1 MKHKKRKRSEER
13 FLRGLEERVR
23 WMVETIVIS
32 ALVSS
37 IVTLAI
43 SKHCFDEIDR
53 YVKGITEKMQEI
65 AHLLNHRG

>member
-1 MKHKKRKRSEER
+1 MGRLYR
-13 FLRGLEERVR
+13 FRRWLAWKGVR

-53 YVKGITEKMQEI
+53 YVEVITEKMQEI
-65 AHLLNHRG
+65 ARLLNHRG

>member
-1 MKHKKRKRSEER
+1 
-13 FLRGLEERVR
+13 
-23 WMVETIVIS
+23 MVETIVIS

-53 YVKGITEKMQEI
+53 YVEGITEKMQEI
-65 AHLLNHRG
+65 ARLLNHRG